1 MKRTCLLILGLC
13 AAAAATAAT
22 AAGAGTTP
30 PAERVVLR
38 DGTTFDRAVLVRL
51 TPATFVVQTADALYE
66 LSEDE
71 IDAATL
77 RAMDFTGDQPPLVT
91 HHYDEIHA
99 DGTVTVHWSLPLRN
113 DGRKAV
119 TEMRMGMAPW
129 EREHAAGRSYVDERG
144 TPLVPV
150 YDPPLERWDDR
161 PDQQVRQIIPL
172 AVPLAPGE
180 SATITGRETVTWTRK
195 TAEGLVFTHPGDYAE
210 DRLVWRKVRLPQGAR
225 IVRVSPQ
232 PSARFVSDGCEYLM
246 WRRYYQAGER
256 FDLEVVYTLD

>member
-22 AAGAGTTP
+22 AAGAGTAL

-38 DGTTFDRAVLVRL
+38 DGTTFDHAVLVRL

-77 RAMDFTGDQPPLVT
+77 RAMDFTGDRPPLVT

-119 TEMRMGMAPW
+119 TEMRLGLAPW
-129 EREHAAGRSYVDERG
+129 EREFAPARTYVDERG
-144 TPLVPV
+144 MPLIPV
-150 YDPPLERWDDR
+150 FDPPLDRWVAARTSRSGRSSAWRCPWR
-161 PDQQVRQIIPL
+161 PAKARRS
-172 AVPLAPGE
+172 PG
-180 SATITGRETVTWTRK
+180 GRPSPGR
-195 TAEGLVFTHPGDYAE
+195 ARRPRDMVFTHPAIT
-210 DRLVWRKVRLPQGAR
+210 RRNAWSGAR
-225 IVRVSPQ
+225 CGCRRAPGSCGSP
-232 PSARFVSDGCEYLM
+232 PNPAPASVSDGCEYLM

>member
-13 AAAAATAAT
+13 AAAAATAA
-22 AAGAGTTP
+22 AGAATAP

-38 DGTTFDRAVLVRL
+38 DGTTFNHAVLVRL

-71 IDAATL
+71 IDPATL
-77 RAMDFTGDQPPLVT
+77 RATHFTGAKPPLVT

-99 DGTVTVHWSLPLRN
+99 DGTVTIHWSLPMHN

-119 TEMRMGMAPW
+119 TEMRMGLAPW
-129 EREHAAGRSYVDERG
+129 ERGHAAGRSYVDERG
-144 TPLVPV
+144 TPLISV
-150 YDPPLERWDDR
+150 YDPPLDRWEDR

-180 SATITGRETVTWTRK
+180 STTITGRETVTWTRK
-195 TAEGLVFTHPGDYAE
+195 TAEGLVYSSPGDYAE
-210 DRLVWRKVRLPQGAR
+210 DRLVWRKVRLPRGATVIR
-225 IVRVSPQ
+225 ATPE
-232 PSARFVSDGCEYLM
+232 PSARFSHEGCEYLM
-246 WRRYYQAGER
+246 WRRYYRANER